1 MKGLGE
7 CKAEANPSCSV
18 GCSGLIIYRV
28 CQLPD
33 KGWILDVVSFRSFI
47 WRLKINKE
55 IKKSGCVFNDLVA
68 LEGK

>member
-1 MKGLGE
+1 M
-7 CKAEANPSCSV
+7 